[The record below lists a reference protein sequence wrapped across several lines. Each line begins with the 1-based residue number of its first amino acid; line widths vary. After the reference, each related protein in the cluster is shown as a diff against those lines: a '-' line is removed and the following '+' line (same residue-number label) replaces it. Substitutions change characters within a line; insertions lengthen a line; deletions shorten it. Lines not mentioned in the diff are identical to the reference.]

1 MNIGSLIRNFKWLF
15 GGNSEFWPTNMKTGM
30 WAWLGHRLTGL
41 LLVVYIFMHLSFLS
55 QASIGEDKFD
65 SLMGTTAQPLFVA
78 LDFLLVMAVIYHAM
92 NGFRVILFDLGIGIK
107 RQKLVFWI
115 TMAIAA
121 VLVAGGLIVL
131 WDKIFVPSAEVF
143 G

>member
-1 MNIGSLIRNFKWLF
+1 MRT
-15 GGNSEFWPTNMKTGM
+15 EFN
-30 WAWLGHRLTGL
+30 
-41 LLVVYIFMHLSFLS
+41 
-55 QASIGEDKFD
+55 